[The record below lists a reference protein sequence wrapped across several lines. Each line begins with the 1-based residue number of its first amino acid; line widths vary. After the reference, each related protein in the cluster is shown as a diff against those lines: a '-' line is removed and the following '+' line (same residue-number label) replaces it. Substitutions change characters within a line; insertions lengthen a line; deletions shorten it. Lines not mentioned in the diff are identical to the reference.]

1 MMRLVRDEQDM
12 LEGKEGLAKQ
22 KAMELLVKY
31 AEGLGADRFV
41 DTNNVTIIVGC
52 FMDTT
57 AALIILVPI
66 FAPIASQF
74 GIHPLH
80 FGLVFSLNLI
90 IGLATPP
97 VGLCLFV
104 VCGISKISLER
115 ISKEIWPF
123 ILIEVGVLLLI
134 TYVPAIP
141 MALPK
146 LFGYY

>member
-57 AALIILVPI
+57 AALIILVPN
-66 FAPIASQF
+66 FCAYCKPVWDPPS
-74 GIHPLH
+74 PLR
-80 FGLVFSLNLI
+80 
-90 IGLATPP
+90 
-97 VGLCLFV
+97 VGLLPESDHRV
-104 VCGISKISLER
+104 GYTSSGLM
-115 ISKEIWPF
+115 PF
-123 ILIEVGVLLLI
+123 RGLWD
-134 TYVPAIP
+134 
-141 MALPK
+141 
-146 LFGYY
+146 